1 MTPRDGTLGA
11 AVPPFPPSLPSAL
24 PGNRMH
30 VRQAANVLELLEFF
44 ARRGRTATLAE
55 IADGLGW
62 PRSSTF
68 NLVNTLADAG
78 FLYEPFDRRGYYPT
92 PRWLALAQAVAE
104 AEPLPA
110 AVHELA
116 AAVARE
122 TGETT
127 AIGAPAGIH
136 ASLLDVAESTQA
148 VRFFARIGDRI
159 PIHASSLGRA
169 LLAQYSPAERQA
181 LYRRIGF
188 EAYSETTPVT
198 AAAVEA
204 AVAEG
209 QARGWHQSDHEYLPD
224 LAGVALPLPLPHR
237 RLSIVVAGPV
247 SRCLRRREEI
257 ARTLQALRARCLE
270 AVAQPL

>member
-1 MTPRDGTLGA
+1 
-11 AVPPFPPSLPSAL
+11 
-24 PGNRMH
+24 MH

-55 IADGLGW
+55 ISDGLGW

-68 NLVNTLADAG
+68 NLVSTLAEAG

-92 PRWLALAQAVAE
+92 PRWLALAQQVAA
-104 AEPLPA
+104 AEPLPP

-116 AAVARE
+116 AEVARQS
-122 TGETT
+122 GETT
-127 AIGAPAGIH
+127 AIGAPAGVH
-136 ASLLDVAESTQA
+136 ASLLEVVESTQA
-148 VRFFARIGDRI
+148 VRFFARVGDRI

-169 LLAQYSPAERQA
+169 LLAQYAPAERQA

-188 EAYSETTPVT
+188 ERYSETTPMS
-198 AAAVEA
+198 ADAVEHA
-204 AVAEG
+204 LAE
-209 QARGWHQSDHEYLPD
+209 AERRGHHQSDHEYLPD

-247 SRCLRRREEI
+247 SRCLER
-257 ARTLQALRARCLE
+257 RARIAEIMRQAIDRHRAALDNGR
-270 AVAQPL
+270 

>member
-1 MTPRDGTLGA
+1 
-11 AVPPFPPSLPSAL
+11 
-24 PGNRMH
+24 MH

-44 ARRGRTATLAE
+44 ARRGSVATLAE
-55 IADGLGW
+55 IADELGW

-92 PRWLALAQAVAE
+92 PRWLMLAQRVAE
-104 AEPLPA
+104 AEPLPGA
-110 AVHELA
+110 IHELA
-116 AAVARE
+116 AEVARR

-127 AIGAPAGIH
+127 AIGAPAGVH
-136 ASLLDVAESTQA
+136 ASLLDVAESAHA

-169 LLAQYSPAERQA
+169 LLAQYAPAERQA
-181 LYRRIGF
+181 LYRRIRF
-188 EAYSETTPVT
+188 ERYSQTTPM
-198 AAAVEA
+198 APEA
-204 AVAEG
+204 IESAIAEG
-209 QARGWHQSDHEYLPD
+209 ERRGYHRSDHEYLPD

-247 SRCLRRREEI
+247 SRCLEHRDAI
-257 ARTLQALRARCLE
+257 ARTVRDLRDRCLAALE
-270 AVAQPL
+270 DGGAG